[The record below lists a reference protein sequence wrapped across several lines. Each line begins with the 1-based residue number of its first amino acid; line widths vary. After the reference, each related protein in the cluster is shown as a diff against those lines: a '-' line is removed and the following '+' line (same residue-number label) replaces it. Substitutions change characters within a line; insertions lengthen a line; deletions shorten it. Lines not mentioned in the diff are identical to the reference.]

1 MVNLLIPCF
10 SSESYRCTCL
20 LQWERGTQLFMMQI
34 FQHVTW
40 VILPHTVLGEDYIL
54 NWIRLYSTHETLAV
68 TVPCSKNQCLKAG
81 NSICLQVVSMFQ
93 QCAFSC
99 SFFFFFFIFIIFFFF
114 LKLVFHVIILWGVK
128 LKVLLFFPVDLI
140 YNSQL
145 ISKRLFDFPIVCCL
159 RNQISDL
166 KNNVIIDSV
175 RFY

>member
-1 MVNLLIPCF
+1 MYYINRIWCIILSCVVNLLIPCF

-20 LQWERGTQLFMMQI
+20 LQWERVTQLFMMQI

-99 SFFFFFFIFIIFFFF
+99 SFFFFFFIFIIIFFFKVGF
-114 LKLVFHVIILWGVK
+114 LCYHLMRCEAKGLIILSGRSY
-128 LKVLLFFPVDLI
+128 L
-140 YNSQL
+140 
-145 ISKRLFDFPIVCCL
+145 
-159 RNQISDL
+159 
-166 KNNVIIDSV
+166 
-175 RFY
+175 